1 MEFTKFHEFPSLPGQ
16 AEREAFDKAMDQ
28 VDVGIAAVPSV
39 AAGRGSRDGRSIE
52 PWPANLG
59 SRPQRG
65 GAD

>member
-1 MEFTKFHEFPSLPGQ
+1 MEFSMFHECPSLPGRP
-16 AEREAFDKAMDQ
+16 ESEAFDEAMDQ
-28 VDVGIAAVPSV
+28 VDGGITAVPSV